1 MLQVAQLLLE
11 LTDLIDLP
19 TGCSALGM
27 CGGTV
32 QDEGSQDEDCK
43 LRNAEC
49 GFQLSKPSGGAIRAR
64 LSE

>member
-11 LTDLIDLP
+11 LTDLIDLR

-32 QDEGSQDEDCK
+32 QDEGSQDEDCE
-43 LRNAEC
+43 LRNA
-49 GFQLSKPSGGAIRAR
+49 
-64 LSE
+64 